1 MQVEL
6 KQQMFHYTLCF
17 KLFEW
22 SSYDLFQLEWIKK
35 KQMQDGSKEIII
47 IHVYPKDF
55 LTNQYE

>member
-6 KQQMFHYTLCF
+6 KQQMFHYNLCF
-17 KLFEW
+17 KLFER

-35 KQMQDGSKEIII
+35 KQMQDGSKETII